1 MPRTRRTSPE
11 DQRWI
16 EEEMAG
22 CHFGDQRLKP
32 RAATVVG
39 QIFGKMGES
48 IPAACQDSANTKAAY
63 RFFDNESVSEEQ
75 ILSGHFQATKERI
88 AASDEPVLYL
98 HDTTEHCFKREA
110 GVMGRDGKRNKIT
123 ARRILMHS
131 SLAITPEG
139 QPLGVAA
146 IKFWERDAVPKKRRK
161 KRTLYDN
168 VPIEEKKSFRWLE
181 NLREATARS
190 SDPAAS
196 VHIGDRESD
205 IYELF
210 SLADELGTHF
220 LVRSSSERLTQKEGV
235 TISEEMQN
243 APVNGVHAVKFRDS
257 NGAKHEAL
265 LEIKFREIEVP
276 PPKTKQSRYSPLV
289 LTVIYAV
296 EKAAPG
302 GREPIV
308 WKLLTSLPVRTLA
321 EAIEKLKWYAMRWK
335 IEVFHKVLKS
345 GCRTEES
352 ELRTADRLTNFI
364 AICCIVAWRVFW
376 LTMIRRTA
384 PDAPASVA
392 LTDTEQNL
400 LDRLFPDPSP
410 REGPR
415 TISDYVLKI
424 AKLGGYLARVKDRPP
439 GNQVIWRG
447 LRRLADIEIG
457 FLAALKT
464 CG

>member
-1 MPRTRRTSPE
+1 MPRTKTTSPK
-11 DQRWI
+11 DQTWI

-22 CHFGDQRLKP
+22 CQFGDQRLKP
-32 RAATVVG
+32 RATTVVR

-48 IPAACQDSANTKAAY
+48 IPAACQDYANAKAAY
-63 RFFDNESVSEEQ
+63 RFFDNDSVSEAH
-75 ILSGHFQATKERI
+75 ILSGHFEATKERI
-88 AASDEPVLYL
+88 AASDGPVLYL

-110 GVMGRDGKRNKIT
+110 GVLGRDGKRNKVT
-123 ARRILMHS
+123 VRRILMHS
-131 SLAITPEG
+131 SMAITPDG

-146 IKFWERDAVPKKRRK
+146 IKLWEREEAQKKGK
-161 KRTLYDN
+161 KKPSLDK
-168 VPIEEKKSFRWLE
+168 VPIEEKKSYRWLE
-181 NLREATARS
+181 NLRQATARS
-190 SDPAAS
+190 SDPAAC

-220 LVRSSSERLTQKEGV
+220 LVRSSSERLTEREGV
-235 TISEEMQN
+235 TISEEMEN
-243 APVNGVHAVKFRDS
+243 APVNGVHAIQFRDS
-257 NGAKHEAL
+257 TGAKHQAI
-265 LEIKFREIEVP
+265 LEIKFRKIEVS

-296 EKAAPG
+296 EKDAPE

-308 WKLLTSLPVRTLA
+308 WKLLTSLPVKTFT
-321 EAIEKLKWYAMRWK
+321 EAIEKLHWYALRWK

-352 ELRTADRLTNFI
+352 ELRTTDRLTNFI

-376 LTMIRRTA
+376 LTMIHRTA

-392 LTDTEQNL
+392 LTDTEQKI
-400 LDRLFPDPSP
+400 LDQLFPASRDTP
-410 REGPR
+410 G
-415 TISDYVLKI
+415 TVSDYILKI
-424 AKLGGYLARVKDRPP
+424 AKLGGYLARAKDRPP

-447 LRRLADIEIG
+447 LRRLADIEVG

>member
-1 MPRTRRTSPE
+1 
-11 DQRWI
+11 
-16 EEEMAG
+16 MAG
-22 CHFGDQRLKP
+22 CQFGDQRLKP
-32 RAATVVG
+32 RATTVVG
-39 QIFGKMGES
+39 QIFGKIGES
-48 IPAACQDSANTKAAY
+48 IPAACQDCANAKAAY
-63 RFFDNESVSEEQ
+63 RFFDNDSVSEAH
-75 ILSGHFQATKERI
+75 ILSGHFQATQERI
-88 AASDEPVLYL
+88 AASDVPVLYL

-123 ARRILMHS
+123 VRRILMHS
-131 SLAITPEG
+131 SMAITQDG

-146 IKFWERDAVPKKRRK
+146 IKLWERDEAQQRGKKK
-161 KRTLYDN
+161 PSPGN
-168 VPIEEKKSFRWLE
+168 VPIEEKKSYRWLE
-181 NLREATARS
+181 NLRQATARS
-190 SDPAAS
+190 SDPAAC

-210 SLADELGTHF
+210 SLADELRTHF
-220 LVRSSSERLTQKEGV
+220 LVRSSSERLTERAGV
-235 TISEEMQN
+235 TISEEMEN
-243 APVNGVHAVKFRDS
+243 APVNGVHAIQFQDR
-257 NGAKHEAL
+257 NGAKHQAI

-289 LTVIYAV
+289 LTAIYAV
-296 EKAAPG
+296 EKDAPE

-308 WKLLTSLPVRTLA
+308 WKLLTSLPVKTLA
-321 EAIEKLKWYAMRWK
+321 QAIEKLNWYAMRWK

-352 ELRTADRLTNFI
+352 ELRTTDRLTNFI

-392 LTDTEQNL
+392 LTDTEQTL
-400 LDRLFPDPSP
+400 LDRLFPDPSS
-410 REGPR
+410 RNTRG
-415 TISDYVLKI
+415 TVSDYILKI
-424 AKLGGYLARVKDRPP
+424 AKLGGYLARAKDRPP

>member
-1 MPRTRRTSPE
+1 MPRIKTTSPK
-11 DQRWI
+11 DQSWI
-16 EEEMAG
+16 EEEMVG
-22 CHFGDQRLKP
+22 CQFRDRRLKP
-32 RAATVVG
+32 RATTIVG

-48 IPAACQDSANTKAAY
+48 IPAACQDYANTKAAY
-63 RFFDNESVSEEQ
+63 RFFDNDSVNEED
-75 ILSGHFQATKERI
+75 ILSGHFQATTERI
-88 AASDEPVLYL
+88 AATDAPVLFL

-123 ARRILMHS
+123 TRRILMHS
-131 SLAITPEG
+131 TLAITPDG
-139 QPLGVAA
+139 LPLGVAG
-146 IKFWERDAVPKKRRK
+146 IKFWEGDRAPKKGKK
-161 KRTLYDN
+161 KRTIYDN

-181 NLREATARS
+181 NMQQATARS
-190 SDPAAS
+190 SDPAS
-196 VHIGDRESD
+196 CVHIGDRESD

-220 LVRSSSERLTQKEGV
+220 LVRSSSERLTAREGV
-235 TISEEMQN
+235 TISEEMES
-243 APVNGVHAVKFRDS
+243 APVEGAHTIKFLDS
-257 NGAKHEAL
+257 NGAKHEAI

-276 PPKTKQSRYSPLV
+276 PPKTKQSRYAPVV

-296 EKAAPG
+296 ERAAPG

-321 EAIEKLKWYAMRWK
+321 GAIEKLNWYAMRWK

-352 ELRTADRLTNFI
+352 ELRTTDRLTNFI

-376 LTMIRRTA
+376 LTMLRRTA

-392 LTDTEQNL
+392 LTDTEQKI
-400 LDRLFPDPSP
+400 LDQLVPDPSTRDTP
-410 REGPR
+410 G
-415 TISDYVLKI
+415 TVSDYILKI
-424 AKLGGYLARVKDRPP
+424 AKLGGYLARAKDRLP

-457 FLAALKT
+457 FLAALES

>member
-1 MPRTRRTSPE
+1 MLRTKTTPPK
-11 DQRWI
+11 DQTWI

-22 CHFGDQRLKP
+22 CEFGDQRLKP
-32 RAATVVG
+32 RATTVVG

-48 IPAACQDSANTKAAY
+48 IPAACQDYANAKAAY
-63 RFFDNESVSEEQ
+63 RFFDNDSVSEEH

-88 AASDEPVLYL
+88 AASDAPVLYL

-123 ARRILMHS
+123 VRRILMHS
-131 SLAITPEG
+131 SMAITPDG

-146 IKFWERDAVPKKRRK
+146 IKLWERDEAPKK
-161 KRTLYDN
+161 KRCLDK
-168 VPIEEKKSFRWLE
+168 VPIEQKKSYRWLE
-181 NLREATARS
+181 NLRQATARS
-190 SDPAAS
+190 GDPAS
-196 VHIGDRESD
+196 CVHIGDRESD

-220 LVRSSSERLTQKEGV
+220 LVRSSSERLTDREGV
-235 TISEEMQN
+235 TISKEMET
-243 APVNGVHAVKFRDS
+243 APVNGVHAIQFRDS
-257 NGAKHEAL
+257 NGAKHDAI

-276 PPKTKQSRYSPLV
+276 PPKTKRQYSSLN
-289 LTVIYAV
+289 LMVIYAV
-296 EKAAPG
+296 ERDAPE

-308 WKLLTSLPVRTLA
+308 WKLLTSLPVKTLA
-321 EAIEKLKWYAMRWK
+321 EAIEKLNWYAMRWK

-345 GCRTEES
+345 GCRTEAS
-352 ELRTADRLTNFI
+352 ELRTTDRLTNFI

-376 LTMIRRTA
+376 LTMLRRTA
-384 PDAPASVA
+384 PEAPAAVA
-392 LTDTEQNL
+392 LTDTEQKL
-400 LDRLFPDPSP
+400 LDQLLPDPSSQNTP
-410 REGPR
+410 G
-415 TISDYVLKI
+415 TVSDYILKI
-424 AKLGGYLARVKDRPP
+424 AKLGGYLARAKDHPP

-457 FLAALKT
+457 FLAALKS

>member
-1 MPRTRRTSPE
+1 MPRTTTTSSE
-11 DQRWI
+11 DQTWI

-22 CHFGDQRLKP
+22 CQFGDQRLKP
-32 RAATVVG
+32 RATTVVG

-48 IPAACQDSANTKAAY
+48 IPAACQDYANAKAAY
-63 RFFDNESVSEEQ
+63 RFFDNDSVSEEH

-88 AASDEPVLYL
+88 AASDAPVLYL

-123 ARRILMHS
+123 VRRIMMHS
-131 SLAITPEG
+131 SMAITPDG

-146 IKFWERDAVPKKRRK
+146 IKLWERDEAPKKGK
-161 KRTLYDN
+161 KKPCFDK
-168 VPIEEKKSFRWLE
+168 VPIDQKKSYRWLE
-181 NLREATARS
+181 NLRQATARS
-190 SDPAAS
+190 SDPAS
-196 VHIGDRESD
+196 CVHIGDRESD

-220 LVRSSSERLTQKEGV
+220 LVRSSSERLTDREGV
-235 TISEEMQN
+235 TISEEMET
-243 APVNGVHAVKFRDS
+243 APVNGVHAIKFRDS
-257 NGAKHEAL
+257 NGAKHDAI
-265 LEIKFREIEVP
+265 LEIKFRAIEVP
-276 PPKTKQSRYSPLV
+276 PPKTKRQYSSLD

-296 EKAAPG
+296 ERDAPE

-308 WKLLTSLPVRTLA
+308 WKLLTSLPVKTLA
-321 EAIEKLKWYAMRWK
+321 EAIEKLNWYAMRWK

-345 GCRTEES
+345 GCRTEAS
-352 ELRTADRLTNFI
+352 ELRTTDRLTNFI

-376 LTMIRRTA
+376 LTMLRRTA
-384 PDAPASVA
+384 PEAPASVA
-392 LTDTEQNL
+392 LTDTEQKL
-400 LDRLFPDPSP
+400 LDQLLPDPSSQNTP
-410 REGPR
+410 G
-415 TISDYVLKI
+415 TVSDYILKI
-424 AKLGGYLARVKDRPP
+424 AKLGGYLARAKDHPP

-457 FLAALKT
+457 FLAALKS